1 MVAGHGGGDSGQ
13 ENQPR
18 ISLLAAGDVEIR
30 LLVPEGCRVR
40 EAEGEGP
47 EYPHHRL
54 VRRFDDVQVDGA
66 G

>member
-1 MVAGHGGGDSGQ
+1 MVPGDGGGDPGQ

-18 ISLLAAGDVEIR
+18 ISLLAAGDVEMR
-30 LLVPEGCRVR
+30 LLIDESCRVR
-40 EAEGEGP
+40 EGEGKGVRD
-47 EYPHHRL
+47 PHHGL